1 MDAIRKFFIAGYTLI
16 LWTCLLFFAGTGCA
30 HRRGQD
36 PLTPEERLELG
47 LTYEKI
53 GQTELALES
62 YERVPNGPLS
72 ARAWTYHGNTLVQ
85 AGQTLKAEQSY
96 RRALEHDPD
105 FPEALNNLAWLLADE
120 KRNGSE
126 ALEALELIQ
135 RALRQDPVPL
145 EAYQNT
151 LNRIQEMLREKGE

>member
-1 MDAIRKFFIAGYTLI
+1 
-16 LWTCLLFFAGTGCA
+16 
-30 HRRGQD
+30 
-36 PLTPEERLELG
+36 
-47 LTYEKI
+47 
-53 GQTELALES
+53 
-62 YERVPNGPLS
+62 
-72 ARAWTYHGNTLVQ
+72 
-85 AGQTLKAEQSY
+85 
-96 RRALEHDPD
+96 
-105 FPEALNNLAWLLADE
+105 LNNLAWLLADE